1 MNLFEIS
8 FLKFTI
14 TDLFDLI
21 LVTFI
26 FSYAYSYFRGTRG
39 GQMLIGLLILFFAGF
54 IINILG
60 FKATSWLVNLFQ
72 TVWVVVFVIL
82 FQPEI
87 RRLLTSVG
95 QNKII
100 SKLFQI
106 EKTEIQDD
114 ILSCID
120 EIKKN
125 KWGALLVF
133 ERENSLKNV
142 VSDAVPMHATFSPE
156 LLVSIFNPSSPLH
169 DGAVVIHN
177 NLIEAAACILPLTE
191 SKTLNPEMGTR
202 HRAALGISEESD
214 AIAVVIS
221 EETGKISVAENGFF
235 ISSALSRDELGKIL
249 KEKMNELKEEN

>member
-8 FLKFTI
+8 FIKFTL
-14 TDLFDLI
+14 TDLFDLVLI
-21 LVTFI
+21 SFI

-54 IINILG
+54 IVNILG
-60 FKATSWLVNLFQ
+60 FRATSWLLNLFQ

-87 RRLLTSVG
+87 RRLLTSLG
-95 QNKII
+95 QNRILR
-100 SKLFQI
+100 KLFQI
-106 EKTEIQDD
+106 EKLSIQDE
-114 ILSCID
+114 IISCIN

-125 KWGALLVF
+125 RWGAIIVF
-133 ERENSLKNV
+133 ERENSLKTIS
-142 VSDAVPMHATFSPE
+142 SDGVKMGAVFSPE

-169 DGAVVIHN
+169 DGAVIIHSN
-177 NLIEAAACILPLTE
+177 IIEAAACILPLTE

-214 AIAVVIS
+214 AIALVLS
-221 EETGKISVAENGFF
+221 EETGKISIAENGYF
-235 ISSALSRDELGKIL
+235 ISSELSLEELNKVL
-249 KEKMNELKEEN
+249 KEKMSEMGEE

>member
-8 FLKFTI
+8 FLKFTL

-39 GQMLIGLLILFFAGF
+39 GQMLIGLLIIFFAGF

-60 FKATSWLVNLFQ
+60 FKATSWLLNLFQ

-95 QNKII
+95 QNRILR
-100 SKLFQI
+100 KLFQI
-106 EKTEIQDD
+106 ERTEIQED
-114 ILSCID
+114 ILSSIE
-120 EIKKN
+120 EIKRN

-142 VSDAVPMHATFSPE
+142 VSDAVPMHASFSPE
-156 LLVSIFNPSSPLH
+156 LLVSIFNPASPLH
-169 DGAVVIHN
+169 DLSLIH
-177 NLIEAAACILPLTE
+177 I
-191 SKTLNPEMGTR
+191 
-202 HRAALGISEESD
+202 
-214 AIAVVIS
+214 
-221 EETGKISVAENGFF
+221 
-235 ISSALSRDELGKIL
+235 
-249 KEKMNELKEEN
+249 

>member
-8 FLKFTI
+8 FIKFTL
-14 TDLFDLI
+14 TDLFDLVLI
-21 LVTFI
+21 SFI

-54 IINILG
+54 LVNILG
-60 FKATSWLVNLFQ
+60 FRATSWLLNLFQ

-87 RRLLTSVG
+87 RRLLTSLG
-95 QNKII
+95 QNRILR
-100 SKLFQI
+100 KLFQI
-106 EKTEIQDD
+106 EKLSIQDE
-114 ILSCID
+114 IISCIN

-125 KWGALLVF
+125 KWGAIIVF
-133 ERENSLKNV
+133 ERENSLKSIS
-142 VSDAVPMHATFSPE
+142 SDGVTMGAVFSPE

-169 DGAVVIHN
+169 DGAVIIHSN
-177 NLIEAAACILPLTE
+177 IIEAAACILPLTE

-214 AIAVVIS
+214 AIALVLS
-221 EETGKISVAENGFF
+221 EETGKISIAENGYF
-235 ISSALSRDELGKIL
+235 ISSELSLDELRKVL
-249 KEKMNELKEEN
+249 KEKMSEMGEE

>member
-8 FLKFTI
+8 FIKFTL
-14 TDLFDLI
+14 TDLFDLVLI
-21 LVTFI
+21 SFI

-54 IINILG
+54 LVNILG
-60 FKATSWLVNLFQ
+60 FRATSWLLNLFQ

-87 RRLLTSVG
+87 RRLLTSLG
-95 QNKII
+95 QNRILR
-100 SKLFQI
+100 KLFQI
-106 EKTEIQDD
+106 EKLSIQDE
-114 ILSCID
+114 IISCIN

-125 KWGALLVF
+125 KWGAIIVF
-133 ERENSLKNV
+133 ERENSLKSIS
-142 VSDAVPMHATFSPE
+142 SDGVTMGAVFSPE

-169 DGAVVIHN
+169 DGAVIIHSN
-177 NLIEAAACILPLTE
+177 IIEAAACILPLTE

-214 AIAVVIS
+214 ALALVLS
-221 EETGKISVAENGFF
+221 EETGKISIAENGYF
-235 ISSALSRDELGKIL
+235 ISSELSLDELRKIL
-249 KEKMNELKEEN
+249 KEKMSEMGEE

>member
-8 FLKFTI
+8 FLKFTL

-21 LVTFI
+21 LVTLI

-39 GQMLIGLLILFFAGF
+39 GQMLIGLLIIFFAGF

-60 FKATSWLVNLFQ
+60 FKATSWLLNLFQ

-95 QNKII
+95 QNKILR
-100 SKLFQI
+100 KLFQI
-106 EKTEIQDD
+106 EKTAIQED
-114 ILSCID
+114 IISSIE
-120 EIKKN
+120 EIKRN

-142 VSDAVPMHATFSPE
+142 VSDAVPMHAF
-156 LLVSIFNPSSPLH
+156 VAH
-169 DGAVVIHN
+169 
-177 NLIEAAACILPLTE
+177 LI
-191 SKTLNPEMGTR
+191 
-202 HRAALGISEESD
+202 AALTCVTSPFSH
-214 AIAVVIS
+214 A
-221 EETGKISVAENGFF
+221 K
-235 ISSALSRDELGKIL
+235 
-249 KEKMNELKEEN
+249 

>member
-8 FLKFTI
+8 FLKFTL

-39 GQMLIGLLILFFAGF
+39 GQMLIGLLIIFFAGF

-60 FKATSWLVNLFQ
+60 FKATSWLLNLFQ

-95 QNKII
+95 QNRILR
-100 SKLFQI
+100 KLFQI
-106 EKTEIQDD
+106 EKTAIQED
-114 ILSCID
+114 ILFSIE

-125 KWGALLVF
+125 KLEFYVDF
-133 ERENSLKNV
+133 ELSNSLKGIQDNNIIFLIGFGWV
-142 VSDAVPMHATFSPE
+142 VNDEWKFKSF
-156 LLVSIFNPSSPLH
+156 I
-169 DGAVVIHN
+169 VIM
-177 NLIEAAACILPLTE
+177 NLPGMR
-191 SKTLNPEMGTR
+191 PG
-202 HRAALGISEESD
+202 
-214 AIAVVIS
+214 
-221 EETGKISVAENGFF
+221 
-235 ISSALSRDELGKIL
+235 LSF
-249 KEKMNELKEEN
+249 

>member
-8 FLKFTI
+8 FLKFTL

-39 GQMLIGLLILFFAGF
+39 GQMLIGLLIIFFAGF

-60 FKATSWLVNLFQ
+60 FKATSWLFNLFH

-95 QNKII
+95 QNRILR
-100 SKLFQI
+100 KLFQI
-106 EKTEIQDD
+106 ERTEIQED
-114 ILSCID
+114 ILSSIQ
-120 EIKKN
+120 EIKRN

-142 VSDAVPMHATFSPE
+142 VSDAVPMHASFSPE

-177 NLIEAAACILPLTE
+177 NLIEAAAVSYTHLTLPT
-191 SKTLNPEMGTR
+191 TPY
-202 HRAALGISEESD
+202 
-214 AIAVVIS
+214 V
-221 EETGKISVAENGFF
+221 
-235 ISSALSRDELGKIL
+235 
-249 KEKMNELKEEN
+249 

>member
-8 FLKFTI
+8 FLKFTL

-39 GQMLIGLLILFFAGF
+39 GQMLIGLLIIFFAGF

-60 FKATSWLVNLFQ
+60 FKATSWLLNLFQ

-95 QNKII
+95 QNRILR
-100 SKLFQI
+100 KLFQI
-106 EKTEIQDD
+106 EKTAIQED
-114 ILSCID
+114 ILSSIE
-120 EIKKN
+120 EIMRN

-142 VSDAVPMHATFSPE
+142 VSDAVPMNASFSPE

-169 DGAVVIHN
+169 DGAVIIQN
-177 NLIEAAACILPLTE
+177 DLIDAAACILPLTE
-191 SKTLNPEMGTR
+191 SKMIDPDMGTR
-202 HRAALGISEESD
+202 HRAALGISEETD
-214 AIAVVIS
+214 AIVVLIS
-221 EETGKISVAENGFF
+221 EEKSKISVAEDGRFSHIGMDQIALQKYLNDRMF
-235 ISSALSRDELGKIL
+235 ISSGD
-249 KEKMNELKEEN
+249 

>member
-8 FLKFTI
+8 FIKFTL
-14 TDLFDLI
+14 TDLFDLVLI
-21 LVTFI
+21 SFI

-54 IINILG
+54 LVNILG
-60 FKATSWLVNLFQ
+60 FRATSWLLNLFQ

-87 RRLLTSVG
+87 RRLLTSLG
-95 QNKII
+95 QNRILR
-100 SKLFQI
+100 KLFQI
-106 EKTEIQDD
+106 EKLSIQDE
-114 ILSCID
+114 IISCIN

-125 KWGALLVF
+125 KWGAIIVF
-133 ERENSLKNV
+133 ERENSLKSIS
-142 VSDAVPMHATFSPE
+142 SDGVTMGAVFSPE

-169 DGAVVIHN
+169 DGAVIIHSN
-177 NLIEAAACILPLTE
+177 IIEAAACILPLTE

-214 AIAVVIS
+214 AIALVLS
-221 EETGKISVAENGFF
+221 EETGKISIAENGYF
-235 ISSALSRDELGKIL
+235 ISSELSLDELRKIL
-249 KEKMNELKEEN
+249 KEKMSEMGEE

>member
-8 FLKFTI
+8 FLKFTL

-39 GQMLIGLLILFFAGF
+39 GQMLIGLLIIFFAGF

-60 FKATSWLVNLFQ
+60 FKATSWLLNLFQ

-95 QNKII
+95 QNRILR
-100 SKLFQI
+100 KLFQI
-106 EKTEIQDD
+106 ERTEIQED
-114 ILSCID
+114 ILSSIE
-120 EIKKN
+120 EIKRN

-142 VSDAVPMHATFSPE
+142 VSDAVPMHASFSPE

-202 HRAALGISEESD
+202 HRAALGISEKTDSLV
-214 AIAVVIS
+214 IVIS
-221 EETGKISVAENGFF
+221 EQTGKLVYVKNGEF
-235 ISSALSRDELGKIL
+235 IKIKSPEEL
-249 KEKMNELKEEN
+249 KEKLIQDLNE

>member
-8 FLKFTI
+8 FLKFTL

-39 GQMLIGLLILFFAGF
+39 GQMLIGLLIIFFAGF

-60 FKATSWLVNLFQ
+60 FKATSWLLNLFQ

-95 QNKII
+95 QNRILR
-100 SKLFQI
+100 KLFQI
-106 EKTEIQDD
+106 ERTEIQED
-114 ILSCID
+114 ILSSIE
-120 EIKKN
+120 EIKRN

-142 VSDAVPMHATFSPE
+142 VSDAVPMHASFSPE

-177 NLIEAAACILPLTE
+177 NLIEAAACILPFTE

-214 AIAVVIS
+214 ALAVVIS
-221 EETGKISVAENGFF
+221 EESGKISVAENGYF
-235 ISSALSRDELGKIL
+235 ISSGLSLDELGKIL
-249 KEKMNELKEEN
+249 KEKMNEFFEEN

>member
-8 FLKFTI
+8 FIKFTL
-14 TDLFDLI
+14 TDLFDLVLI
-21 LVTFI
+21 SFI

-54 IINILG
+54 VVNILG
-60 FKATSWLVNLFQ
+60 FRATSWLLNLFQ

-87 RRLLTSVG
+87 RRLLTSLG
-95 QNKII
+95 QNRILR
-100 SKLFQI
+100 KLFQI
-106 EKTEIQDD
+106 EKLSIQDE
-114 ILSCID
+114 IISCIN

-125 KWGALLVF
+125 KWGAIIVF
-133 ERENSLKNV
+133 ERENSLKSIS
-142 VSDAVPMHATFSPE
+142 SDGVTMGAVFSPE

-169 DGAVVIHN
+169 DGAVIIHSN
-177 NLIEAAACILPLTE
+177 IIEAAACILPLTE

-214 AIAVVIS
+214 AIALVLS
-221 EETGKISVAENGFF
+221 EETGKISIAENGYF
-235 ISSALSRDELGKIL
+235 ISSELSLDELRKVL
-249 KEKMNELKEEN
+249 KEKMSEIGEE

>member
-8 FLKFTI
+8 FIKFTL
-14 TDLFDLI
+14 TDLFDLVLI
-21 LVTFI
+21 SFI

-54 IINILG
+54 VVNILG
-60 FKATSWLVNLFQ
+60 FRATSWLLNLFQ

-87 RRLLTSVG
+87 RRLLTSLG
-95 QNKII
+95 QNRILR
-100 SKLFQI
+100 KLFQI
-106 EKTEIQDD
+106 EKLSIQDE
-114 ILSCID
+114 IISCIN

-125 KWGALLVF
+125 KWGAIIVF
-133 ERENSLKNV
+133 ERENSLKSIS
-142 VSDAVPMHATFSPE
+142 SDGVTMGAVFSPE

-169 DGAVVIHN
+169 DGAVIIHSN
-177 NLIEAAACILPLTE
+177 IIEAAACILPLTE

-214 AIAVVIS
+214 AIALVLS
-221 EETGKISVAENGFF
+221 EETGKISIAENGYF
-235 ISSALSRDELGKIL
+235 ISSELSLDELRKVL
-249 KEKMNELKEEN
+249 KEKMSEMGEE

>member
-8 FLKFTI
+8 FIKFTL
-14 TDLFDLI
+14 TDLFDLVLI
-21 LVTFI
+21 SFI

-54 IINILG
+54 LVNILG
-60 FKATSWLVNLFQ
+60 FRATSWLLNLFQ

-87 RRLLTSVG
+87 RRLLTSLG
-95 QNKII
+95 QNRILR
-100 SKLFQI
+100 KLFQI
-106 EKTEIQDD
+106 EKLSIQDE
-114 ILSCID
+114 IISCIN

-125 KWGALLVF
+125 GWGAIIVF
-133 ERENSLKNV
+133 ERENSLKTIS
-142 VSDAVPMHATFSPE
+142 SDGVKMGAVFSPE

-169 DGAVVIHN
+169 DGAVIIHSN
-177 NLIEAAACILPLTE
+177 IIEAAACILPLTE

-214 AIAVVIS
+214 AISLVLS
-221 EETGKISVAENGFF
+221 EETGKISIAENGYF
-235 ISSALSRDELGKIL
+235 ISSELSLEELSKVL
-249 KEKMNELKEEN
+249 KEKMSEMGEE

>member
-8 FLKFTI
+8 FIKFTL
-14 TDLFDLI
+14 TDLFDLVLI
-21 LVTFI
+21 SFI

-54 IINILG
+54 LVNILG
-60 FKATSWLVNLFQ
+60 FRATSWLLNLFQ

-87 RRLLTSVG
+87 RRLLTSLG
-95 QNKII
+95 QNRILR
-100 SKLFQI
+100 KLFQI
-106 EKTEIQDD
+106 EKLSIQDE
-114 ILSCID
+114 IISCIN

-125 KWGALLVF
+125 KWGAIIVF
-133 ERENSLKNV
+133 ERENSLKSIS
-142 VSDAVPMHATFSPE
+142 SDGVTMGAFFSPE

-169 DGAVVIHN
+169 DGAVIIHSN
-177 NLIEAAACILPLTE
+177 IIEAAACILPLTE

-214 AIAVVIS
+214 AIALVLS
-221 EETGKISVAENGFF
+221 EETGKISIAENGYF
-235 ISSALSRDELGKIL
+235 ISSELSLDELRKVL
-249 KEKMNELKEEN
+249 KEKMSEMGEE